1 MATRAFTNVSTA
13 ILPGGALPILFG
25 GENGLYVFF
34 YRVQGGTVGDTVT
47 ITAASTGFSDDIRS
61 VMGDMPAEDSLTT
74 SANTQVV
81 LTLTASTA
89 STSVTHTVILLCRRQ
104 NT

>member
-13 ILPGGALPILFG
+13 IAPGGMVPITFADD
-25 GENGLYVFF
+25 GLIIAVF
-34 YRVQGGTVGDTVT
+34 RVQGGTVGDTVT
-47 ITAASTGFSDDIRS
+47 ITTASIGYTDDIRA
-61 VMGDMPAEDSLTT
+61 VWGDMPAEDSLTT

-89 STSVTHTVILLCRRQ
+89 STSVNHMVTLLCRRQ
-104 NT
+104 TT

>member
-13 ILPGGALPILFG
+13 IVPGGMLPIQMG
-25 GENGLYVFF
+25 DTGLYLAF

-61 VMGDMPAEDSLTT
+61 VMGDMPAEDGLTT

-89 STSVTHTVILLCRRQ
+89 STSVTHTVILICRRQ
-104 NT
+104 NS